1 MGSHMTTRQESSP
14 NWFQTHRLAWAFIL
28 VALFSLLR
36 AIQTWQWRG
45 QSASMDFVE
54 TLPFALFFALWF
66 ILLSVGLIGGGIV
79 RLSKT
84 SWQALG
90 WTKQGLLK
98 AIGLGILGFVL
109 MYVNVV
115 IWAMAGGEMDPPAM
129 FVPSPTRLLLVL
141 FFAFGLAAWVEE
153 NLFRGFLQ
161 PLLTQRMGLWLAII
175 VQAAVFSAAHLGF
188 HTNLLDFGSTFVAG
202 LILGLLRGRQSSLIA
217 PFIAHGLSWAMM
229 AFMTPPV

>member
-1 MGSHMTTRQESSP
+1 MAPRQTTST

-54 TLPFALFFALWF
+54 SLPFALFLAFWF

-79 RLSKT
+79 RLAKT
-84 SWQALG
+84 SWRELG
-90 WTKQGLLK
+90 WTKQGLFK

-115 IWAMAGGEMDPPAM
+115 IWAMAGGEMDPPEVFM
-129 FVPSPTRLLLVL
+129 PSLPRLLLVL

-161 PLLTQRMGLWLAII
+161 PLLAKRMGLWLAII

-188 HTNLLDFGSTFVAG
+188 HTNLLSFGSTFVAG
-202 LILGLLRGRQSSLIA
+202 LILGLLRGRQSSLVA
-217 PFIAHGLSWAMM
+217 PFIAHGLLWTMM
-229 AFMTPPV
+229 AFMTPQ